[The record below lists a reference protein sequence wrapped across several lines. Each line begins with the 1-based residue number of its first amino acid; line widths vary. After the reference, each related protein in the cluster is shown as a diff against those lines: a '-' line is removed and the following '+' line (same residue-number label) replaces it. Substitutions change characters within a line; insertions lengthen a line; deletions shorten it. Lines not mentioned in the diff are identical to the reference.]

1 MFEKRGIIS
10 WLTRPGVLAGGLY
23 LYGKPLLAT
32 VALGA
37 TGIGLAHLLN
47 AGKGYTNKDLQPES
61 LRRLETLAAYSKAT
75 KELESL
81 KKKLRNLKK
90 KRSGEEDEDDNND
103 VYSDRIIL

>member
-1 MFEKRGIIS
+1 MFEKRGFLS
-10 WLTRPGVLAGGLY
+10 WLAYPVGLY
-23 LYGKPLLAT
+23 LYTKPLLAT
-32 VALGA
+32 IALGTA
-37 TGIGLAHLLN
+37 GIGLAHLLN

-81 KKKLRNLKK
+81 RKKLRNLKK
-90 KRSGEEDEDDNND
+90 KRSGEEDEDEDN